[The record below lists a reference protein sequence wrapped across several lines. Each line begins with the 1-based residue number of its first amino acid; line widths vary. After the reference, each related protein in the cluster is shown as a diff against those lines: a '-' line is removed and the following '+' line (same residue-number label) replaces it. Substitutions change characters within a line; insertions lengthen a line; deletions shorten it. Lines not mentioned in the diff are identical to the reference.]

1 MIQNIGTENGIIIE
15 LLIYTNIKRTPP
27 PSYDAST
34 SVDNG
39 LPFDQLFMFGLSI
52 ISE

>member
-1 MIQNIGTENGIIIE
+1 MKIFGTENGIIIE
-15 LLIYTNIKRTPP
+15 LLIYTNIQKDPPP
-27 PSYDAST
+27 PSYHSST

-39 LPFDQLFMFGLSI
+39 LPFDQLFIFGLSI

>member
-27 PSYDAST
+27 PPMT
-34 SVDNG
+34 PP
-39 LPFDQLFMFGLSI
+39 LPWIMDSHLINYLCLAYLS
-52 ISE
+52 